1 MRRIIVL
8 DISTL
13 YTQIYD
19 EIYCSE
25 DELESTLSK
34 YRSDN
39 FLCISMVYDKNLI
52 PKVHIG

>member
-19 EIYCSE
+19 EIYCGE

-39 FLCISMVYDKNLI
+39 FLCISMTYDRDIIK
-52 PKVHIG
+52 KVHIG

>member
-19 EIYCSE
+19 EIYCRE

-52 PKVHIG
+52 KKVHIG